1 MLSGGD
7 YITPPSWMPPWTVSG
22 GDGEPLQQ
30 AGEGTGNGAAAS
42 GGNVSPASG
51 GAPGDA
57 SGGSPGAAGTGVS
70 AGDALSDILSM
81 LPVMENG
88 SGEAAPYAG
97 TETVSGNGTVFP
109 DVVAAMQ
116 EGFLGVCM
124 LLGLISGILFV
135 KSFFVWKVRD

>member
-7 YITPPSWMPPWTVSG
+7 YITPSSGTASG
-22 GDGEPLQQ
+22 GDGEPLHQ
-30 AGEGTGNGAAAS
+30 AGEEMGTP
-42 GGNVSPASG
+42 GGNVSPAPG
-51 GAPGDA
+51 GAPGADV
-57 SGGSPGAAGTGVS
+57 SGGIMP
-70 AGDALSDILSM
+70 DILSM
-81 LPVMENG
+81 FSGMENG

-135 KSFFVWKVRD
+135 KGFFAWKVRD